1 MKIGYSV
8 EGSTDRAFIDGL
20 RKLWCPHA
28 ELEEGR
34 FRGSTIQSRRRE
46 YSRMLEAFALRGID
60 VVVFLADGD
69 GENWQEVKQ
78 NELEY
83 LPAERRQ
90 QVVFGV
96 PDRNIECWICADP
109 HWLAEQVGGDAQ
121 LFMNNNPKNA
131 FHVALGIGRDKKEE
145 LISELVQRAPVHRWL
160 VNRSFED
167 FYEQLRDCSQ
177 VHGCHIENLRDR

>member
-34 FRGSTIQSRRRE
+34 S
-46 YSRMLEAFALRGID
+46 
-60 VVVFLADGD
+60 DGD

-131 FHVALGIGRDKKEE
+131 FQVALGIGRDKKEE